1 MSHLCALS
9 DLLIFQALAIPS
21 PVLRFFFAMAQ
32 AASDIADEGF
42 LSHGDVLAA
51 HEMRMMQFM
60 EERFLRMEQSL
71 KAWLHDHLTSLRTS
85 PRTSQRPEPNDLEMG
100 IRVAASLAEETLSK
114 AIDEL
119 PSGVDDTLLLEA
131 IPLLQWPLPA
141 QCVAQAY
148 CKVVEVRRKSPSS
161 CEDLLKHVQLVM
173 REVLVLKICMS
184 NLKLTDNGFRYACER
199 AFCRKLKPEIHS
211 QLQLSRSAV
220 YRLGSNPKKFKEFVD
235 ETLSGWDGD
244 QDALFGVYQECV
256 RQCGEELH
264 FAKEYSKKRR
274 PKKPKASCTTI
285 AEVEASEEP
294 QHADADAET
303 EGMPLPSS
311 TMKTAAEH
319 WLDGGDEPDWA
330 KNALTANTFVPS
342 TSSSVGMLQCSHCQ
356 STFTCEPADYHSWF
370 SLGQVYCSHCR
381 FFCVLH

>member
-42 LSHGDVLAA
+42 LSHGDVLVA

-71 KAWLHDHLTSLRTS
+71 KAWLHDHWTS

-119 PSGVDDTLLLEA
+119 PSGVDDTPLLEA

-141 QCVAQAY
+141 QCIAQAY
-148 CKVVEVRRKSPSS
+148 CKVVEVRAKSPSS
-161 CEDLLKHVQLVM
+161 CEDLLKHVQLVI
-173 REVLVLKICMS
+173 REVLVLKICAS
-184 NLKLTDNGFRYACER
+184 NLKLTTNGFRWACER
-199 AFCRKLKPEIHS
+199 AFGRKLLKETHS
-211 QLQLSRSAV
+211 QLELSRSAV
-220 YRLGSNPKKFKEFVD
+220 YRQGSDRKKFKEFVD
-235 ETLSGWDGD
+235 KKLSGWDGN

-264 FAKEYSKKRR
+264 FAKEYPSAKKRR
-274 PKKPKASCTTI
+274 HKKHKASCTTI
-285 AEVEASEEP
+285 SIEVEASEEP

-370 SLGQVYCSHCR
+370 SLGQVYCSHCK
-381 FFCVLH
+381 FFFVLH